1 MDMNL
6 IKSAARQA
14 GVLLLAGA
22 LLAFSWPTGPGL
34 VATVLLVLAASGL
47 LIWGSS
53 GVNATVPVTGQGPSP
68 ATSVSAATTFGLVPA
83 VGIEASYA
91 RADHTHGTPQPPVL
105 AGDASGPTTGNRVS
119 RLQGVPVSSTPP
131 TAGQALVFDGQA
143 WAPQTLL

>member
-6 IKSAARQA
+6 VKSAARQA

-68 ATSVSAATTFGLVPA
+68 ATSVSAATTFGLVP
-83 VGIEASYA
+83 GIGAEASYA
-91 RADHTHGTPQPPVL
+91 RADHTHGTPQAPVL
-105 AGDASGPTTGNRVS
+105 AGDANGPAAGNRVS
-119 RLQGVPVSSTPP
+119 GLRGVPISSALPVP
-131 TAGQALVFDGQA
+131 GQALVFDGQA
-143 WAPQTLL
+143 WAPRTLL